1 MVILRR
7 ETSYTYTSASG
18 QLEANLAPFRS
29 MGRAQVTQLGPSALR
44 HVHIVVVSMGRCRA
58 QGDLLVEAVIAQL
71 AQQRLGLLEVEG
83 TEAFGEPAADS
94 CEEILRIAS
103 LAALGP

>member
-1 MVILRR
+1 
-7 ETSYTYTSASG
+7 
-18 QLEANLAPFRS
+18 
-29 MGRAQVTQLGPSALR
+29 
-44 HVHIVVVSMGRCRA
+44 MGRCRA

-94 CEEILRIAS
+94 SEEIPRIAS
-103 LAALGP
+103 LAALGPQPGERSRGAELKGPGLLTARDRDRCSKASLTGRNVCGIAAE